1 MSESKLD
8 LPLLDLQS
16 CCVATRANEDFARVP
31 VALYGE
37 RCSSE
42 ARILGNATG
51 VRLSVLQQRLV
62 RIKAAER
69 GQK

>member
-8 LPLLDLQS
+8 LPLWICS
-16 CCVATRANEDFARVP
+16 RGATRANEDFARVP

-51 VRLSVLQQRLV
+51 VRLSVLQQRLA